1 MLASPFLKTD
11 ALTDFKTSDAVIA
24 AADMHEY
31 VGAARRGVFFSNTPI
46 ERWLRTEHLQ
56 PIGIVDGRKGAEF
69 AMVAAARCSRRRR
82 NLGSAAHTWARRFVF
97 AFGVCGQCRLND
109 IREVFQYLGGIEIPV
124 DKCLMA
130 TGCSAAVVA

>member
-1 MLASPFLKTD
+1 VLASPFLKTD

-82 NLGSAAHTWARRFVF
+82 NLGSAAHRWARRFVF
-97 AFGVCGQCRLND
+97 VLAF
-109 IREVFQYLGGIEIPV
+109 V
-124 DKCLMA
+124 DN
-130 TGCSAAVVA
+130 AV